1 MSTDNRRA
9 FESLHQLLQHL
20 TKANQLLEHGPK
32 RIAVCENKVV
42 IAKDACDRQKVEI
55 QQLKKKADQTAL
67 QLKTSEGEI
76 DKQKLRLNDAK
87 SNKEYEIIGGQVAAA
102 KQQCEEYEDVILDLL
117 NQVDEAESKLQV
129 LKGTL
134 QETEDKVAS
143 VTETVAQKK
152 PGLLAEVEKLTA
164 QITEAEKLIP
174 TGEAT
179 SNYKRLRESMQ
190 DRALAKVEDGYCEEC
205 NSQLTSQ
212 DAVRVNMGEYMVC
225 RQCGRI
231 LYRPL
236 GNEG

>member
-1 MSTDNRRA
+1 M
-9 FESLHQLLQHL
+9 
-20 TKANQLLEHGPK
+20 
-32 RIAVCENKVV
+32 
-42 IAKDACDRQKVEI
+42 
-55 QQLKKKADQTAL
+55 

-102 KQQCEEYEDVILDLL
+102 KQQCEGYEDVILDLL

-129 LKGTL
+129 LKGTQ
-134 QETEDKVAS
+134 QEAEDKVAS

-212 DAVRVNMGEYMVC
+212 DAVRVNVGEYMVC